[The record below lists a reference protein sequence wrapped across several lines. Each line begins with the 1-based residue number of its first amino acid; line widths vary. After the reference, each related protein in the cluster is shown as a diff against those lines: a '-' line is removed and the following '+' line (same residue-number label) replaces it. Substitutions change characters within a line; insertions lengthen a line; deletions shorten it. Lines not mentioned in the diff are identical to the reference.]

1 MTNRFDDTEI
11 KDCDVILTTKN
22 SDQVKILLSQLVSS
36 QVFTECNFDMTTST
50 YFNKHCDASI
60 LRQYR
65 IESGHQSVDEL
76 ATSMASDMRENH
88 FETAGPGTGE
98 SEHEGTEEAKPQD

>member
-1 MTNRFDDTEI
+1 MMTNRFDDTEI

-65 IESGHQSVDEL
+65 IESGH
-76 ATSMASDMRENH
+76 
-88 FETAGPGTGE
+88 
-98 SEHEGTEEAKPQD
+98 